1 MVGAGF
7 VTVMLADPAA
17 AISEARIAALT
28 WVLLTNV
35 VVLLDPLNC
44 TVAPFTKPTPFT
56 VRVKAAEP
64 AVTPEGES
72 ELTVGGAPLIVNN
85 AAFDVTPRA
94 GFVTVTLI
102 VPAVAISAAVRLAD
116 NCVELMKVVFFT
128 TPLNFTTDPDT
139 KPEPFTVN
147 VKAGPPD
154 TALGGDSDVIEK
166 LELLMEN

>member
-7 VTVMLADPAA
+7 VTVTLADPAE

-35 VVLLDPLNC
+35 VVLFDPLNC
-44 TVAPFTKPTPFT
+44 TVAPFRKPTPFT
-56 VRVKAAEP
+56 VSVKAAEP

-72 ELTVGGAPLIVNN
+72 ELTVGGPLIVNN

-116 NCVELMKVVFFT
+116 NWVALMNVVFFDNT
-128 TPLNFTTDPDT
+128 
-139 KPEPFTVN
+139 
-147 VKAGPPD
+147 
-154 TALGGDSDVIEK
+154 IEFHHGSGH
-166 LELLMEN
+166 EA